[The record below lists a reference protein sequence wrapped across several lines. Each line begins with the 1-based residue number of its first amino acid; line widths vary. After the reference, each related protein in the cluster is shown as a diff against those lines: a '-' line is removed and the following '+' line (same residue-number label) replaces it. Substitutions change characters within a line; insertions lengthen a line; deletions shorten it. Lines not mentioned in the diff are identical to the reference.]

1 MGDRKRGCGQA
12 SEWACLHGTAAP
24 DCVSGKQSWSLQ
36 RQDTETALSSLKPVC
51 RRRLGAG
58 SHFQSLKRAFV
69 LSRVFMWEVGAV
81 GPPKIDMETSLDK
94 VGLGSLRETLSHSP
108 YQRRRALGS
117 PSPALGNPLPRR
129 KKETHLCGA
138 SVCQP
143 VQPGCPFTSQS
154 SS

>member
-1 MGDRKRGCGQA
+1 MEA
-12 SEWACLHGTAAP
+12 
-24 DCVSGKQSWSLQ
+24 
-36 RQDTETALSSLKPVC
+36 ALSSLKPVC

-81 GPPKIDMETSLDK
+81 GPPKIDTETSLDK

-129 KKETHLCGA
+129 KKEAGN
-138 SVCQP
+138 SP
-143 VQPGCPFTSQS
+143 VSCICVPACSTWLSIYIPEQFLA
-154 SS
+154 